1 MKSGVDDHSMVVA
14 VAFVVALAVL
24 AAAVLLIKR
33 IVRNRDV
40 ISGGY
45 VDADED

>member
-1 MKSGVDDHSMVVA
+1 MKSGVGDHSMVVA
-14 VAFVVALAVL
+14 VALVVALAVL

-45 VDADED
+45 VDDDED

>member
-14 VAFVVALAVL
+14 VAFVVALAIL
-24 AAAVLLIKR
+24 AGAVLLIKR
-33 IVRNRDV
+33 IVRNKDV

-45 VDADED
+45 VGDDED